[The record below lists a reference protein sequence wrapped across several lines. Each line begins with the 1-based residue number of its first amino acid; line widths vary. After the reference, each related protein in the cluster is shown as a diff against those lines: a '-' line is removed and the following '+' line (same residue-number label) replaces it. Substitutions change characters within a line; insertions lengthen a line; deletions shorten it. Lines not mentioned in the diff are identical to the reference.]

1 MKDETGT
8 FWDILNSQVFVDR
21 RFGPSSPLLLNIQ
34 CNHLRIIEKEGLRL
48 PSRLDRPYGTID
60 NDGMLLPGR
69 VKNGVVQFEG
79 GASLPE
85 GTPVTVSWGARVW
98 HKPGKKNA

>member
-1 MKDETGT
+1 MKQGHSGT
-8 FWDILNSQVFVDR
+8 FSILRSLWTDA
-21 RFGPSSPLLLNIQ
+21 FGPSSPLLLNIQ

-85 GTPVTVSWGARVW
+85 GTR
-98 HKPGKKNA
+98 